1 MLATIGIVASGKG
14 SSFPPAGEL
23 LSTYCGLTSG
33 TDVAGVEWDGYAYM
47 SVGTYADGVGGT
59 YDEDIG
65 ENTNGCHYP
74 AGFAAGS
81 SSTDVSVYWEHGVD
95 AGTFIF
101 GNETQYERADGV
113 GGYYTTYDFDF
124 TAPQGAIMHEYVEG
138 QSNFVLRFDQ
148 GQQVGVP
155 YEYPAA
161 GELISGDNCTTL
173 NNYEDAQ
180 GNHWTVPAI
189 QNFYSDGYGGQVSSI
204 SSDNSGTCGYLPIN
218 FVTSWAST
226 PIVLNYSKNTISY
239 EFAYAEYYE
248 YSLATGFGGT
258 SDFEGTNILYQADYL
273 FDQWNSAPN
282 GILYYYF
289 DGINGYYTSY

>member
-23 LSTYCGLTSG
+23 LSTGCGLAYG
-33 TDVAGVEWDGYAYM
+33 YDAAGQYWDGYAYM

-59 YDEDIG
+59 YNENIG

-74 AGFAAGS
+74 AGFAFGS
-81 SSTDVSVYWEHGVD
+81 SSTDASVYWEHGVD

-124 TAPQGAIMHEYVEG
+124 SVPQGAIMHEYVEG
-138 QSNFVLRFDQ
+138 QSNFVLRFDRVT
-148 GQQVGVP
+148 QVGVP
-155 YEYPAA
+155 YEYPVA
-161 GELISGDNCTTL
+161 GDLIGGDNCTTL

-180 GNHWTVPAI
+180 GSPWTVPAI
-189 QNFYSDGYGGQVSSI
+189 QNFYTDGYGGQVSSI
-204 SSDNSGTCGYLPIN
+204 VIDAGGTCGYLPNGYAIN
-218 FVTSWAST
+218 YEAT
-226 PIVLNYSKNTISY
+226 PIVLDYSIDTVNY
-239 EFAYAEYYE
+239 EWQYAELQ
-248 YSLATGFGGT
+248 SLLLADGTGG
-258 SDFEGTNILYQADYL
+258 SYAASGTNILYEAGYL
-273 FDQWNSAPN
+273 FDQWNAAPN

-289 DGINGYYTSY
+289 DGTNGYYTSY